1 MALLEEVK
9 KDYGE
14 LKLFIDG
21 EWVPS
26 RSDKWDED
34 PNPATGERIASYP
47 TATEEEV
54 LRAVEAAAEA
64 FPSWRDL
71 PLRDRGRLLFGLRAK
86 FEEHFEELAR
96 VLTQDHGR
104 TIEEAR
110 GSVRRCIENIESAC
124 STLYL
129 LSKGE
134 HIDQLARG
142 IDEYLVWEPVG
153 AFLIITPGN
162 IPMHSWSSFV
172 PYALACGCTVVW
184 SPSWQCPVAANKIAE
199 VVQEVGFPRGVHN
212 MVHVGKDVRLN
223 GLMLSDPRIKGVG
236 FIGSTRVG
244 KIIYREVGELGKR
257 ASINGNGKNHIVI
270 MPDADLD
277 RAVEYLLRGC
287 FGMTGQRCLG
297 TDNVVVV
304 GEIYDE
310 LKERFLR
317 AASGMKL
324 GYGLDE
330 STELGPMTT
339 LEGREKVLGWIEMGL
354 REGAKLALDGRGVK
368 VEGYPKGFFLAPT
381 ILEGVHPDIRI
392 AKEEAFGP
400 VANLI
405 RASSLDEVIEWI
417 NTKTDLGHSA
427 CILTSDGRAARKFI
441 REVNVG
447 NVGVNL
453 GIPQPYAFFPMG
465 SKRESFFGIA
475 HSRIDSF
482 RLFMDQKTVTV
493 RWV

>member
-9 KDYGE
+9 GHYGR
-14 LKLFIDG
+14 LRFFIDG
-21 EWVPS
+21 EWVDS
-26 RSDKWDED
+26 RSDVVAED
-34 PNPATGERIASYP
+34 PNPATGEPIATYP

-54 LRAVEAAAEA
+54 RAAVEAASKA

-71 PLRDRGRLLFGLRAK
+71 PLRDRGRLLFDLRAK
-86 FEEHFEELAR
+86 FEERFEELAR
-96 VLTQDHGR
+96 VLVQDHGR

-110 GSVRRCIENIESAC
+110 GSIRRCIENIESAC

-134 HIDQLARG
+134 HVDQLARG
-142 IDEYLVWEPVG
+142 IDEYLIWEPVG
-153 AFLIITPGN
+153 PFLIITPGN
-162 IPMHSWSSFV
+162 IPMHAWSSFV

-184 SPSWQCPVAANKIAE
+184 SPSWQCPVAADKVTQ
-199 VVQEVGFPRGVHN
+199 VVEEVGFPPGVHN
-212 MVHVGKDVRLN
+212 MVHVGKDVGLN

-236 FIGSTRVG
+236 FIGSSRVG
-244 KIIYREVGELGKR
+244 RVIYRQAGELGKR
-257 ASINGNGKNHIVI
+257 SSINGNGKNHIVV

-304 GEIYDE
+304 GPIYKE
-310 LKERFLR
+310 LKERFIE
-317 AASGMKL
+317 AASKMRL

-339 LEGREKVLGWIEMGL
+339 EEGRQKVLAWIEMGL
-354 REGAKLALDGRGVK
+354 KEGAKLVLDGRGAK
-368 VEGYPKGFFLAPT
+368 VEGYPKGFFLAPS
-381 ILEGVHPDIRI
+381 IFEDVHPDMQI

-405 RASSLDEVIEWI
+405 RASDLDEVIEWI
-417 NTKTDLGHSA
+417 NSKTDLGHSA
-427 CILTSDGRAARKFI
+427 CILTSDARAARRFI
-441 REVNVG
+441 REVEVG

-465 SKRESFFGIA
+465 SKRDSFFGIA